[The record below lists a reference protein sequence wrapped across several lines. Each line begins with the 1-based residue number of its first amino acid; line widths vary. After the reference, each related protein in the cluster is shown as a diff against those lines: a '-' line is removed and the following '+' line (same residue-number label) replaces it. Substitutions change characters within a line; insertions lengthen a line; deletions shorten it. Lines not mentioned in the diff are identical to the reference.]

1 MGISEHSVSLNPIE
15 TAFALQKEGFATFR
29 GGPVKQRKTQL
40 KALRTWIHQN
50 RHAIQQALYDDFQKP
65 AAEAD
70 AIEIFHVLS
79 ELKVALSHL
88 NEWVRPRRVLAS
100 LALAGTHSRIL
111 YEPKG
116 VCLIISPWNYPF
128 ALSAGPLVS
137 ALAAGN
143 RVILKPSEHTPHTSA
158 LVRRM
163 IDEVFEPNLVTMF
176 EGGEDVA
183 RQLLALP
190 FDHIFFTGSP
200 AVGKHVMRAAAEHL
214 ASVTLELG
222 GKSPAVVTQSARIK
236 EAARRIAVAKFVNA
250 GQTCIAPDYILV
262 DASISDAF
270 ITALVDEIRNR
281 FAAGGSFQ
289 SSASYGR
296 MINNRHFARIRGL
309 VDEAVAAGANV
320 VLDGPWHESS
330 RFIHPVVLTHV
341 PPGVRLLEEEIF
353 GPVLPII
360 LYNNLEEA
368 LRFIQ
373 ERPNPLALYV
383 FTQKDIVAEQIL
395 GQTSSGGAC
404 VNECAIHFLH
414 HNLPF
419 GGAGA
424 SGIGKAH
431 GYYGFL
437 AFSNEKP
444 VLYQRNGFTSISM
457 FYPPYTRGTTRLM
470 EWFLKLF

>member
-1 MGISEHSVSLNPIE
+1 MEISGRSTSLTLLK
-15 TAFALQKEGFATFR
+15 TAFARQKDGFTALR
-29 GGPVKQRKTQL
+29 QEPVKQRKARL
-40 KALRTWIHQN
+40 KALRAWLHLN
-50 RHAIQQALYDDFQKP
+50 RHAIQQALFDDFRKP

-79 ELKVALSHL
+79 ELKFALNHL
-88 NEWVRPRRVLAS
+88 DRWIRPRRVQAS
-100 LALAGTHSRIL
+100 LALTGTQSRIL

-128 ALSAGPLVS
+128 ALSVGPLVS

-143 RVILKPSEHTPHTSA
+143 TVILKPSEHTPHMSA
-158 LVRRM
+158 LLQRM
-163 IDEVFEPNLVTMF
+163 VQEVFEPHVVSLF

-183 RQLLALP
+183 RQLLGLP

-200 AVGKHVMRAAAEHL
+200 AVGKHVMRAAADHL

-222 GKSPAVVTQSARIK
+222 GKSPAIVTHSARVK
-236 EAARRIAVAKFVNA
+236 DAAQRIAVAKFVNA
-250 GQTCIAPDYILV
+250 GQTCIAPDYVLV
-262 DASISDAF
+262 DASVSNAF
-270 ITALVDEIRNR
+270 IKALVDEIRAR
-281 FAAGGSFQ
+281 FATDGSYQ
-289 SSASYGR
+289 SSGSYGR
-296 MINNRHFARIRGL
+296 LVNDRHFRRVSGL
-309 VDEAVAAGANV
+309 IDEAVAAGANV
-320 VLDGPWHESS
+320 MLGGPSDESS
-330 RFIHPVVLTHV
+330 RFIQPVVLTDV
-341 PPGVRLLEEEIF
+341 PQNVRLLEEEIF
-353 GPVLPII
+353 GPVLPVVV
-360 LYNNLEEA
+360 YNKLDEA
-368 LRFIQ
+368 IRFIQ
-373 ERPNPLALYV
+373 QRPNPLALYV
-383 FTQKDIVAEQIL
+383 FTQKQEAAGQIL
-395 GQTSSGGAC
+395 SQTSSGGAC

-457 FYPPYTRGTTRLM
+457 FYPPYTRSTTRLM